1 MFQGYKKYLLK
12 KLDRISLILKGYISI
27 ANLFKKEKIYD

>member
-12 KLDRISLILKGYISI
+12 KLDRISLIFEKYTSI